1 MQCNIVQC
9 TMSKRS
15 CIMIASIKR
24 FLDALF
30 APLAYELGRM
40 PASAVRGLFG
50 TF

>member
-1 MQCNIVQC
+1 M
-9 TMSKRS
+9 
-15 CIMIASIKR
+15 MIAAIER

-40 PASAVRGLFG
+40 PANAVRGLFG